1 MKVIGSRSEE
11 HKLKLSETKYT
22 HLWVVCLKLKGTLVT
37 FSNEQ
42 VARRALAMPSLQFQR
57 HTDLRIIAAYSMQ
70 ETENVQQNLLQAI
83 ISKQQLLDNKA
94 TSVNSKVSNGNRIQQ
109 KITRHV
115 SLENVYDK
123 HAH

>member
-1 MKVIGSRSEE
+1 
-11 HKLKLSETKYT
+11 
-22 HLWVVCLKLKGTLVT
+22 
-37 FSNEQ
+37 
-42 VARRALAMPSLQFQR
+42 MPSLQFQR